1 MTDKIQEITEK
12 IYNDGVIKAKND
24 SDQII
29 SDAKARA
36 DEIINSAKNTQQE
49 LLDTAQKLANEIKQ
63 KTNTEL
69 QLAGRQF
76 ISKLKQQITQTICTS
91 QVKGHIKNALSDNDF
106 IKEILL
112 HIVKNWSSQ
121 KSEDIDL
128 KILLSE
134 QKEKELRTFFESKA
148 RDTLDK
154 GVEIE
159 FDSNIKSGFKIS
171 PKNGSY
177 FLSFS
182 EKDFENYFK
191 SYIKD
196 NTRKLLFDSVEKESK
211 ILYYAIKV
219 DIKPEKT

>member
-24 SDQII
+24 SEQII
-29 SDAKARA
+29 ADAKAQVN
-36 DEIINSAKNTQQE
+36 EILNSAKKAQRE
-49 LLDTAQKLANEIKQ
+49 LLIKAQNQANEIKQ

-76 ISKLKQQITQTICTS
+76 ISKLKQQITQIISTS
-91 QVKGHIKNALSDNDF
+91 QVKGQFKNALSDNDF

-112 HIVKNWSSQ
+112 HIVKNWNPQ
-121 KSEDIDL
+121 KSEDINL
-128 KILLSE
+128 KVLLSE
-134 QKEKELRTFFESKA
+134 QKEKELMVFFESKA

-154 GVEIE
+154 GVEIK
-159 FDSNIKSGFKIS
+159 FDSNINSGFKIG
-171 PKNGSY
+171 PKDGSY

-182 EKDFENYFK
+182 DKDFENYFK

-196 NTRKLLFDSVEKESK
+196 STKKLLFDSAEKE
-211 ILYYAIKV
+211 
-219 DIKPEKT
+219 